1 MIKRTLCLDCNSERI
16 KVMSKKNNKNSKD
29 TKKKGL
35 STNAKWGIAL
45 LVEVIVLAVMVIGYF
60 HFWIDSKYEK
70 VQILEIER
78 EELAINEGANDV
90 QKGYT
95 NIALFGLDAR
105 DTSLGAGNRSD
116 AIMVLSINNDTK
128 EVRIVSIYRDTLLE
142 IEDGSGVTAKV
153 NAAYAYGGPELAIKT
168 LNANLDLEITEFVA
182 VNWKALTLAI
192 DELGGVTVSVEQ
204 NELTS
209 LNMSI
214 TEQLQ
219 SIGGYS
225 EGVFETGDLKLN
237 GTQAVAYARIRSTD
251 QGDITRTERQR
262 EVLSAMV
269 DEALKSDMKTINN
282 IIDEVFPY
290 IYTSITKDEMYDLA
304 KALFDYEMTDT
315 AGFPFSYTIP
325 NHATKGSIIVATDL
339 ESNVAALHYFLYGTQ
354 NYQPTQDVVDISGSI
369 VSEVGQPWQEID
381 YSIIPTPKK

>member
-16 KVMSKKNNKNSKD
+16 KVMSKKNNKNSKE

-45 LVEVIVLAVMVIGYF
+45 LVEVIVLVVMVIGYF

-78 EELAINEGANDV
+78 EDLAINEGANEV

-116 AIMVLSINNDTK
+116 AIMILSINNDTK

-168 LNANLDLEITEFVA
+168 LNANLDLEITEFIA

-354 NYQPTQDVVDISGSI
+354 NYQPTQNVVDISGSI

-381 YSIIPTPKK
+381 YSTIPTPKK

>member
-45 LVEVIVLAVMVIGYF
+45 LVEVIVLVVMVVGYF

-70 VQILEIER
+70 VQILEIEK

-354 NYQPTQDVVDISGSI
+354 NYQPTQNVVDISGSI

>member
-1 MIKRTLCLDCNSERI
+1 
-16 KVMSKKNNKNSKD
+16 MSKKNSKNSK
-29 TKKKGL
+29 KGKNKGL
-35 STNAKWGIAL
+35 SANAKWGIAL
-45 LVEVIVLAVMVIGYF
+45 LVEVLVLIIMALAYF
-60 HFWIDSKYEK
+60 NFWASQKYDK
-70 VQILEIER
+70 VQILDIKKED
-78 EELAINEGANDV
+78 LAINEGANDV

-116 AIMVLSINNDTK
+116 AIMILSINNDTK
-128 EVRIVSIYRDTLLE
+128 EVRIVSVYRDTLLE

-168 LNANLDLEITEFVA
+168 LNSNLDLEITEFVA

-269 DEALKSDMKTINN
+269 DEALKSDLKTINN

-290 IYTSITKDEMYDLA
+290 IYTSITKDEMYDLV
-304 KALFDYEMTDT
+304 KSMFDYDMTDT
-315 AGFPFSYTIP
+315 AGFPFSYTLP
-325 NHATKGSIIVATDL
+325 NHETKGSIIVAADL
-339 ESNVAALHYFLYGTQ
+339 ESNVAALHYFLYGTE
-354 NYQPTQDVVDISGSI
+354 NYQPTDKVVEISEAI
-369 VSEVGQPWQEID
+369 VNEVGQPWKEID
-381 YSIIPTPKK
+381 YSTIPAPKHK

>member
-1 MIKRTLCLDCNSERI
+1 MDWTSERI
-16 KVMSKKNNKNSKD
+16 NVMSNKKNKNSK
-29 TKKKGL
+29 KGKNKGL
-35 STNAKWGIAL
+35 SANAKWGIAL
-45 LVEVIVLAVMVIGYF
+45 LVEVLVLIIMVVSYF
-60 HFWIDSKYEK
+60 NFWISRKYDK
-70 VQILEIER
+70 VQVLDIQKED
-78 EELAINEGANDV
+78 LAINDGANEV

-116 AIMVLSINNDTK
+116 AIMILSINNDTK
-128 EVRIVSIYRDTLLE
+128 EVRIVSVYRDTLLE

-269 DEALKSDMKTINN
+269 DEALKSDLKTINN

-290 IYTSITKDEMYDLA
+290 IYTSITKDEMYDLV
-304 KALFDYEMTDT
+304 KAMFDYDMTDT
-315 AGFPFSYTIP
+315 AGFPFSYTLP
-325 NHATKGSIIVATDL
+325 NHETKGSIIVAADL
-339 ESNVAALHYFLYGTQ
+339 ESNVAALHYFLYGTE
-354 NYQPTQDVVDISGSI
+354 NYQPTDKVVKISEAI
-369 VSEVGQPWQEID
+369 VNEVGQPWKEID
-381 YSIIPTPKK
+381 YSTIPTPKHK

>member
-1 MIKRTLCLDCNSERI
+1 MIKKTLCLDCNSERI

>member
-16 KVMSKKNNKNSKD
+16 KVMSKKNNKNSKE

-45 LVEVIVLAVMVIGYF
+45 LVEVIVLVVMVIGYF

-78 EELAINEGANDV
+78 EDLAINEGANEV

-168 LNANLDLEITEFVA
+168 LNANLDLEITEFIA

-354 NYQPTQDVVDISGSI
+354 NYQPTQNVVDISGSI

-381 YSIIPTPKK
+381 YSTIPTPKK

>member
-16 KVMSKKNNKNSKD
+16 KVMSKKNNKNSKEA
-29 TKKKGL
+29 KKKGL

-45 LVEVIVLAVMVIGYF
+45 LVEVIVLVVMVVGYF

-70 VQILEIER
+70 VQILEIEK

>member
-1 MIKRTLCLDCNSERI
+1 MRDSLVPIEKNGKTTYNKINS
-16 KVMSKKNNKNSKD
+16 
-29 TKKKGL
+29 
-35 STNAKWGIAL
+35 
-45 LVEVIVLAVMVIGYF
+45 
-60 HFWIDSKYEK
+60 
-70 VQILEIER
+70 
-78 EELAINEGANDV
+78 
-90 QKGYT
+90 
-95 NIALFGLDAR
+95 
-105 DTSLGAGNRSD
+105 
-116 AIMVLSINNDTK
+116 
-128 EVRIVSIYRDTLLE
+128 
-142 IEDGSGVTAKV
+142 
-153 NAAYAYGGPELAIKT
+153 AYATGPELAIKT

-354 NYQPTQDVVDISGSI
+354 NYQPTQNVVDISGSI

>member
-45 LVEVIVLAVMVIGYF
+45 LVEVIVLVVMVVGYF

-70 VQILEIER
+70 VQILEIEK
-78 EELAINEGANDV
+78 EELAINEGANEV

-354 NYQPTQDVVDISGSI
+354 NYQPTQNVVDISGSI